1 MSLAF
6 LHSFITASILIII
19 AVFLLYFSIKYRD
32 ENQYGFNSTIISAG
46 LIIFLALCILF
57 IDWLIPYPI
66 NAAINIWLGM
76 IIAFQGIYFL
86 IMRYKYKEKGNK
98 SNIEDEVYT
107 DGELKLQSE
116 YLRKSFHTVILLVAF
131 CYFFIAFWVNDF
143 IYQVFIDDPDL
154 YFSIWQTDVYPL
166 DPATT
171 PELQIAM
178 TWTFMFFI
186 SAMIFLIIPDI
197 FRIYNRKYSI
207 FSGVYKMVIRMKEL
221 YAVGPQIYLVLSCT
235 FVFLFVNLN
244 IINPLVALAAMFIAA
259 FGDAAAALIGRR
271 FGKHKFKTVLQEKE
285 LKSYEGL
292 IAGFAVSYIG
302 AWIFVGPITAI
313 FGALVFSVID
323 YLNPKLADN
332 VLNPIFCTLVMIIPY
347 ILLTPV

>member
-6 LHSFITASILIII
+6 LHSFLIATILIVL
-19 AVFLLYFSIKYRD
+19 AVFILYFSIKYRK
-32 ENQYGFNSTIISAG
+32 ENKYGFNSTILSAG

-66 NAAINIWLGM
+66 NAAINIWLGIM
-76 IIAFQGIYFL
+76 IAFQGIYFL
-86 IMRYKYKEKGNK
+86 VMRYKYKEKGNK
-98 SNIEDEVYT
+98 ENIKDEVYSE
-107 DGELKLQSE
+107 DGEINLKSE

-131 CYFFIAFWVNDF
+131 CYFSLSFLINDF
-143 IYQVFIDDPDL
+143 IYQVFLDDPNL
-154 YFSIWQTDVYPL
+154 YYSLWQTDVYPL
-166 DPATT
+166 DPAIT
-171 PELQIAM
+171 PEFQIAM

-207 FSGVYKMVIRMKEL
+207 FSGVYKMVIRKKEL

-244 IINPLVALAAMFIAA
+244 LLDPMVALAAMFIAA
-259 FGDAAAALIGRR
+259 FGDAAAALIGRK
-271 FGKHKFKTVLQEKE
+271 FGTHKFNTVFQPDE

-292 IAGFAVSYIG
+292 IAGFVVSYIG
-302 AWIFVGPITAI
+302 AWIFVGPFVAI
-313 FGALVFSVID
+313 FGALVFSIID
-323 YLNPKLADN
+323 YLNPRLADN
-332 VLNPIFCTLVMIIPY
+332 VLNPIFCTLVMLIPFTL
-347 ILLTPV
+347 IG